1 MDWVGGLETQPLA
14 ETTGLQRINLH
25 VPPPPPATF
34 GGSKLHPSHLQ
45 IRTSQLLSPAVLCK
59 DSLDSAEI
67 KANNKKQNKPTAGH
81 CLLQIHRL
89 LSAASATP
97 GWQAASHP
105 PTPRCPL
112 LLGWRKLPNTWA
124 AFPVTRRSSET
135 PPQGNGSHTGH
146 PASLSGP
153 RLGMQSARCWILCA
167 RGVSVGTQGCDAENR
182 CREALPHALAT
193 HHICSDPPA
202 GTWCTPPIVSRVYG
216 ASHRRFNTLG
226 TLMIPSLQ
234 MRNDTQ
240 RS

>member
-97 GWQAASHP
+97 GWQAASPPPPPAVPCSWAGGNCPTRGRPSLSPTDPQRPHP
-105 PTPRCPL
+105 KATEVTPDIL
-112 LLGWRKLPNTWA
+112 LLSPALGS
-124 AFPVTRRSSET
+124 VCS
-135 PPQGNGSHTGH
+135 PPGAGFCVQG
-146 PASLSGP
+146 
-153 RLGMQSARCWILCA
+153 
-167 RGVSVGTQGCDAENR
+167 V
-182 CREALPHALAT
+182 
-193 HHICSDPPA
+193 
-202 GTWCTPPIVSRVYG
+202 
-216 ASHRRFNTLG
+216 
-226 TLMIPSLQ
+226 
-234 MRNDTQ
+234 
-240 RS
+240 

>member
-67 KANNKKQNKPTAGH
+67 KANNRKQNKPTAGH
-81 CLLQIHRL
+81 RLLQIHRL

-105 PTPRCPL
+105 PHPPLSLAPGLEEIAQHVGGLPCRPQILRDPTPRQ
-112 LLGWRKLPNTWA
+112 RK
-124 AFPVTRRSSET
+124 
-135 PPQGNGSHTGH
+135 
-146 PASLSGP
+146 
-153 RLGMQSARCWILCA
+153 
-167 RGVSVGTQGCDAENR
+167 
-182 CREALPHALAT
+182 
-193 HHICSDPPA
+193 
-202 GTWCTPPIVSRVYG
+202 
-216 ASHRRFNTLG
+216 SHRTSCF
-226 TLMIPSLQ
+226 SL
-234 MRNDTQ
+234 RP
-240 RS
+240 